1 VADAVAVGL
10 VLLTVSWGLLHLGFW
25 QRNQII
31 DTPVYQGYGT
41 KMLDGEVPYR
51 DFDVEYPPGA
61 LPVFV
66 LPAFADEDDYDSAF
80 EILMW
85 TCAVAAIVF
94 VAATLFALG
103 AGRARLFSA
112 TAFAGLAPLML
123 GSVILTRF
131 DLWPAA
137 LLAGALA
144 ALVAGRDRLGLGVLA
159 LATSAKLYPGVVL
172 PLALVWI
179 ARRRGAREAGIALAV
194 FGAVLAAV
202 AVPFAVLSPGG
213 LAHSVTE
220 QLGRPLQIESLGAG
234 VLLAAHQLGAYDAT
248 VVSSHGSQNLEG
260 GIPDALAALE
270 TAFQALALAA
280 VWVLAAKL
288 RPAREGLLVGSAA
301 AVAAFVAFGK
311 VLSPQFLIW
320 LIPLVPLVAGTL
332 GVAACGVLAT
342 ALVTTQLWFPHRY
355 GGVIGLQPVSWLV
368 LVRDVLLVALLV
380 VLVAAMRR
388 EHAAPRSA

>member
-1 VADAVAVGL
+1 
-10 VLLTVSWGLLHLGFW
+10 LTVSWGLLHLGFW

-31 DTPVYQGYGT
+31 DTPVYRGYGT

-66 LPAFADEDDYDSAF
+66 LPALADEDDYDSAF
-80 EILMW
+80 EVLMW

-94 VAATLFALG
+94 IAATLSALG

-144 ALVAGRDRLGLGVLA
+144 ALVAGRNRLGLGVLA
-159 LATSAKLYPGVVL
+159 LATTAKLYPAVVL

-179 ARRRGAREAGIALAV
+179 GRRRGAREAGIALAV

-202 AVPFAVLSPGG
+202 AVPFAVGSPGG

-234 VLLAAHQLGAYDAT
+234 VLLAAHQLGTYDPT
-248 VVSSHGSQNLEG
+248 VVTNHGSQNFEG
-260 GIPDALAALE
+260 TIPDGLAAVE
-270 TAFQALALAA
+270 TAFQALALVT
-280 VWVLAAKL
+280 VWVVAAKL
-288 RPAREGLLVGSAA
+288 RPARERLLAGSAA
-301 AVAAFVAFGK
+301 AVAAVVAFGK

-320 LIPLVPLVAGTL
+320 LIPLVPLVAGSL
-332 GVAACGVLAT
+332 GLAACGLLAL
-342 ALVTTQLWFPHRY
+342 AFVTTQIWFPYRY
-355 GGVIGLQPVSWLV
+355 WDVVALEPVGWLV
-368 LVRDVLLVALLV
+368 LVRDVLLIALLA

-388 EHAAPRSA
+388 ERAAPRSA